1 MIFRVNKYKNL
12 HSAVFL
18 QLRAPISMERF
29 VNLTTGNAT
38 YVGPS
43 SLIQFTI
50 DEPKMML
57 ISPKYLIVQITF
69 KRMFTHHIFSTFVPT
84 LLLIT
89 LTQVTLFVDY
99 EEHFDMVTMVPLTTM
114 LVMYTLYDSISD
126 NMPNTAYLKFI
137 DIWLLYALVLPFITF
152 VIEVF
157 AKLIH
162 YYQTSQTKQCP
173 NASPDV
179 RGTEEFRETC
189 INGRL
194 VMVKT
199 TESQNIRKVHPEC
212 EPTDATINQTVEPTK
227 AAHHFMRICRLI
239 VPIMTVLFI
248 VFYIIFGLIYFRT

>member
-1 MIFRVNKYKNL
+1 MD
-12 HSAVFL
+12 
-18 QLRAPISMERF
+18 RF

-43 SLIQFTI
+43 SLIQFTV
-50 DEPKMML
+50 DEPKMLL
-57 ISPKYLIVQITF
+57 ISPKYLVVQITF
-69 KRMFTHHIFSTFVPT
+69 TRMFTHHIFSTFVPT

-89 LTQVTLFVDY
+89 LTQITLFVDY

-126 NMPNTAYLKFI
+126 SMPNTAYLKFI
-137 DIWLLYALVLPFITF
+137 DIWLLYALILPFITF
-152 VIEVF
+152 VIEVI

-162 YYQTSQTKQCP
+162 YYYTNQTKECP
-173 NASPDV
+173 NASLDV
-179 RGTEEFRETC
+179 SEKEEFRETC
-189 INGRL
+189 INGRI

-199 TESQNIRKVHPEC
+199 TKSQNIRKVHPESK
-212 EPTDATINQTVEPTK
+212 EINATHNQNVEPTK

-239 VPIMTVLFI
+239 VPVMTVLFM